1 MAKKTNRQLIGFE
14 CTTCGS
20 SNYVA
25 SKNKINVTEKLSMNK
40 FCRQCGKVTSHKEK
54 QKLK

>member
-1 MAKKTNRQLIGFE
+1 MAKKTNRQLIGFQCIE
-14 CTTCGS
+14 CNS

-25 SKNKINVTEKLSMNK
+25 SRNKINVTEKISMNK
-40 FCRQCGKVTSHKEK
+40 FCRKCGKVTNHKEK